1 MKKFCT
7 ALYFV
12 LMAVLTIA
20 TLHSSCGSNGGSV
33 SGDTSTKSSQ
43 AKRMAITS
51 SAFKRN
57 GSYNIYRG
65 STVSVIGTSAKYY
78 VTPENH
84 GTEKLTMNLEYQ
96 SAVSEDLPIVI
107 TDSDDST
114 VIFSYIPSNS
124 GTDTEST
131 GVLRLGGT
139 ADKMK
144 YTSLTLSTASFS
156 DSSARVDSNDE
167 GIIDIVLNSDGT
179 ATVGNTVITAN
190 DYVWH
195 ADPQHPEQ
203 YWTNGI
209 NGSTVY
215 YEDAYENSIVSTFN
229 SAEGVYIARDVRYTP
244 NTLTFTTSQT
254 ATKDEDTEYVVYY
267 DLTASALQ
275 DALTDLS
282 NDYGADYGTA
292 KYIFATLPMTVGGGM
307 PGDGGT
313 PPDGGQGGTPPDGGQ
328 GGTPPNAPGGF
339 SASATDTS
347 AIPAT
352 ATMTHSAS
360 DAYKNP
366 VLHITEPGTYR
377 LSGKWHGQ
385 IWVEAGAKEKH
396 KIGLIL
402 NGVEV
407 SCDVAPA
414 IVFYKVYKWAENT
427 SFDTQ
432 SVLAANDTW
441 KTLDE
446 KMVDDEGYYKLGAV
460 VEIADGTTNTFTGA
474 NVYRILELCPKL
486 DDDTGEP
493 KYAASKIGSDISA
506 QEKMYKL
513 DGAFHSRRSIVIGGG
528 DEGTGKLN
536 ITSTTCEGLDSEMH
550 MLISGGNITI
560 NAPDDGIN
568 VNEDYVSVFEMTD
581 GTLKITST
589 GGDGIDS
596 NGWVSIQGG
605 TLDITAGETRIAQ
618 AEGGIDYI
626 NGYYI
631 YDDSAYTW
639 TKGGTNVDPNNGSSE
654 SDTSTDDD
662 TDSNTTTTLP
672 VTETTVEIGS
682 STSFTLF
689 PESFEADTEGARN
702 IPSTG
707 ETFPLVHRVNDF
719 AGITAK

>member
-12 LMAVLTIA
+12 LMAVLTLA

-65 STVSVIGTSAKYY
+65 SNVSVIGTSAKYY

-124 GTDTEST
+124 GTDTTST
-131 GVLRLGGT
+131 GVLRFGGT

-144 YTSLTLSTASFS
+144 YTSLTLSTASVN
-156 DSSARVDSNDE
+156 DSSVVFDDDE
-167 GIIDIVLNSDGT
+167 NIIDIVLNSDGT
-179 ATVGNTVITAN
+179 ATVGNTAITAN

-215 YEDAYENSIVSTFN
+215 YEDAYENNIVSTFN

-313 PPDGGQGGTPPDGGQ
+313 PPDGGQGGTPP
-328 GGTPPNAPGGF
+328 NAPGGF

-347 AIPAT
+347 AIPSFS
-352 ATMTHSAS
+352 TMTHSAS

-385 IWVEAGAKEKH
+385 IWIEAGANQV
-396 KIGLIL
+396 GLIL

-414 IVFYKVYKWAENT
+414 LVFYEVYKWAKNNGYDSQET
-427 SFDTQ
+427 LT
-432 SVLAANDTW
+432 ANDTW
-441 KTLDE
+441 KTLHT
-446 KMVDDEGYYKLGAV
+446 KMLSSDYYTLGAV
-460 VEIADGTTNTFTGA
+460 VEIADGTTNTLTGA
-474 NVYRILELCPKL
+474 NVYRILELAPKT
-486 DDDTGEP
+486 DDDTGEL
-493 KYAASKIGSDISA
+493 YAASKIGSDISA
-506 QEKMYKL
+506 QKKMYKL

-550 MLISGGNITI
+550 MLISGGNITV

-568 VNEDYVSVFEMTD
+568 VNEDYVSVFEMDD

-662 TDSNTTTTLP
+662 TDSNETDSNTTTTLP

>member
-12 LMAVLTIA
+12 LMAVLTLA

-65 STVSVIGTSAKYY
+65 SNVSVIGTSAKYY

-124 GTDTEST
+124 GTDTTST
-131 GVLRLGGT
+131 GVLRFGGT

-144 YTSLTLSTASFS
+144 YTSLTLSTASVN
-156 DSSARVDSNDE
+156 DSSVVFDDDE
-167 GIIDIVLNSDGT
+167 NIIDIVLNSDGT

-215 YEDAYENSIVSTFN
+215 YEDAYENNIVSTFN

-313 PPDGGQGGTPPDGGQ
+313 PPDGGQGGTPPDGGD

-347 AIPAT
+347 AIPSFS
-352 ATMTHSAS
+352 TMTHSAS

-385 IWVEAGAKEKH
+385 IWIEAGANQV
-396 KIGLIL
+396 GLIL

-414 IVFYKVYKWAENT
+414 LVFYEVYKWAKNNGYDSQET
-427 SFDTQ
+427 LT
-432 SVLAANDTW
+432 ANDTW
-441 KTLDE
+441 KTLHT
-446 KMVDDEGYYKLGAV
+446 KMLSSDYYTLGAV
-460 VEIADGTTNTFTGA
+460 VEIADGTTNTLTGA
-474 NVYRILELCPKL
+474 NVYRILELAPKT
-486 DDDTGEP
+486 DDDTGEL
-493 KYAASKIGSDISA
+493 YAASKIGSDISA
-506 QEKMYKL
+506 QKKMYKL
-513 DGAFHSRRSIVIGGG
+513 DGAFHSRRSIESAEAMRV
-528 DEGTGKLN
+528 
-536 ITSTTCEGLDSEMH
+536 
-550 MLISGGNITI
+550 
-560 NAPDDGIN
+560 
-568 VNEDYVSVFEMTD
+568 
-581 GTLKITST
+581 
-589 GGDGIDS
+589 
-596 NGWVSIQGG
+596 
-605 TLDITAGETRIAQ
+605 Q
-618 AEGGIDYI
+618 A
-626 NGYYI
+626 
-631 YDDSAYTW
+631 
-639 TKGGTNVDPNNGSSE
+639 
-654 SDTSTDDD
+654 
-662 TDSNTTTTLP
+662 
-672 VTETTVEIGS
+672 S
-682 STSFTLF
+682 STSRQQHVRALTVKC
-689 PESFEADTEGARN
+689 TC
-702 IPSTG
+702 
-707 ETFPLVHRVNDF
+707 
-719 AGITAK
+719 

>member
-20 TLHSSCGSNGGSV
+20 TLHSSCGSSGGSV

-124 GTDTEST
+124 GTDTTST

-179 ATVGNTVITAN
+179 ATAAGASVPVYN
-190 DYVWH
+190 YVWH

-215 YEDAYENSIVSTFN
+215 YEDEYEDNIVSTFN

-328 GGTPPNAPGGF
+328 GGSPSNAPGGF

-347 AIPAT
+347 AIPAA

-385 IWVEAGAKEKH
+385 IWIEAGANQV
-396 KIGLIL
+396 GLIL

-414 IVFYKVYKWAENT
+414 LVFYEVYKWAKNNGYDSQET
-427 SFDTQ
+427 LT
-432 SVLAANDTW
+432 ANDTW
-441 KTLDE
+441 KTLHT
-446 KMVDDEGYYKLGAV
+446 KMLSSDYYTLGAV
-460 VEIADGTTNTFTGA
+460 VEIADGTTNTLTGA
-474 NVYRILELCPKL
+474 NVYRILELAPKT
-486 DDDTGEP
+486 DDDTGEL
-493 KYAASKIGSDISA
+493 YAASKIGSDISA
-506 QEKMYKL
+506 QKKMYKL

-682 STSFTLF
+682 STLFTLF